1 MLIDFFTAL
10 RDAGLPV
17 SLKEFLTLLEALK
30 QQVAFGSLDAFYY
43 LARTT
48 LIKDEKH
55 YDRFDQIFGHYF
67 QGKELLL
74 DDLQTEIPED
84 WLRKQVEKFLSEEE
98 KQQLQALGWD
108 KLMDTLRQ
116 RLEEQKERHQGGNKW
131 IGTGGTSPFGAYGYN
146 PEGIRI
152 GQDGSRHRRAVK
164 VWDQREFRN
173 FDNAAELGSR
183 NIKLALRRLREFARE
198 GAEEVLDLDGTIAA
212 TARNAGL
219 LELKMLREL
228 RNTVKVLVLFDV
240 GGSMDDHIKAVEELF
255 SAVKSE
261 FKHLEYYY
269 FHNCVYE
276 TVWKDNR
283 RRQGSSLSTHELIH
297 TFGSDYKLI
306 FVGDATMS
314 PYEISYPGGSVEH
327 MNPESG
333 EVWMRRLLQQFRH
346 AVWLNP
352 VAEPYWDY
360 TQSLQMMRRLLQE
373 RMYPLTLEG
382 VDQAMRALKK
392 SMPASALPPV

>member
-10 RDAGLPV
+10 RAAGLPV
-17 SLKEFLTLLEALK
+17 SLKELLTLLQAL
-30 QQVAFGSLDAFYY
+30 QQNVAFGSLDAFYF

-55 YDRFDQIFGHYF
+55 YDRFDQVFGHHF
-67 QGKELLL
+67 HGKELRL
-74 DDLQTEIPED
+74 DDLQTQIPED
-84 WLRKQVEKFLSEEE
+84 WLRKQVEKYLSEEE
-98 KQQLQALGWD
+98 KQQLQAMGWD

-146 PEGIRI
+146 PAGIRI

-164 VWDQREFRN
+164 VWDQRNFRN
-173 FDNAAELGSR
+173 FDDSAELGSR
-183 NIKLALRRLREFARE
+183 NIKLALRRLRQFARD
-198 GAEEVLDLDGTIAA
+198 GAEEVLDLDATIAA

-219 LELKMLREL
+219 LDLKMAREL

-261 FKHLEYYY
+261 FKHLQYYY

-276 TVWKDNR
+276 TVWQDNR
-283 RRQGSSLSTHELIH
+283 RRQGSSLSTYDLIH

-327 MNPESG
+327 MNPEAG
-333 EVWMRRLLQQFRH
+333 EVWMQRLLAQFRH

-352 VAEPYWDY
+352 VAEQYWDY
-360 TQSLQMMRRLLQE
+360 TPSLQMMRQLLQQ
-373 RMYPLTLEG
+373 RMFPLTLEG
-382 VDQAMRALKK
+382 VDRAMRSLKQK
-392 SMPASALPPV
+392 AAG